1 MPYTFI
7 PHTADVKIDVRE
19 KSVKEVFVTAALALR
34 EVIAGKMMVGEVY
47 KHRINVSGKD
57 LESLLYNFLEEF
69 LFLYDAEDFILARV
83 TDIKLDKDIFK
94 LSAEVIGDKASG
106 YKISNSVK
114 AITYNDM
121 FFQKE
126 PDGTIKC
133 QFVLDV

>member
-1 MPYTFI
+1 MSYSFI
-7 PHTADVKIDVRE
+7 PHTADVKVDVRE
-19 KSVKEVFVTAALALR
+19 KSVKEVFVSAAMAMK
-34 EVIAGKMMVGEVY
+34 EVMAGKIRTGEVNSH
-47 KHRINVSGKD
+47 KINVSGKD

-69 LFLYDAEDFILARV
+69 LFLFDAEDFIMSRIV
-83 TDIKLDKDIFK
+83 DIKLDKDIFK

-106 YKISNSVK
+106 YKISNGVK

-126 PDGTIKC
+126 PDGTVKC